1 MHRAAIGLALT
12 LALVIPARA
21 QFNQYSA
28 PGSKS
33 EEPEDAAQLA
43 EQAAAN
49 ARWRFGRLRLD
60 PHLTL
65 TDVGYV
71 RNVFSATEG
80 SQRVNDSH
88 ATLGAGLAGY
98 IRLGSKSLVTGYVAP
113 RYFWWQDSDELRE
126 LALSSGLAWFGNFNR
141 LQVSAIVRDSE
152 SQRQL
157 SSEVEVPAKISDELL
172 ILDATLAI
180 SRSVALFAR
189 ATDTRTRHSVDVEQ
203 FVPGLALRSLDR
215 DSMRQTFGFEFQGRH
230 LELGLGYE
238 RSDVDFVTPS
248 ARDNTGR
255 GPLLRLKFVRDR
267 LHVNA
272 EYSDLEIEFDSP
284 ATPKLNQVIGSALVS
299 FSLRPKTT
307 VSLFLSDQLAFTTI
321 STEGIIESDSQ
332 GVSLRQGLGERL
344 EADLFGEIGTQT
356 FDDPQSAGRTDEL
369 EAFGLTLRLDL
380 TERLTLT
387 ATLRD
392 QRWDSTFS
400 EFDRSSSS
408 LGLGIEVGGDLLPW

>member
-12 LALVIPARA
+12 LALVTPARA

-28 PGSKS
+28 PGSKG

-43 EQAAAN
+43 EQAAAE
-49 ARWRFGRLRLD
+49 ARWRFGRLRLE
-60 PHLTL
+60 PHLNL

-80 SQRVNDSH
+80 SQDVNDAH

-98 IRLGSKSLVTGYVAP
+98 IRLGSKSLFTGYVAP
-113 RYFWWQDSDELRE
+113 RYFWWQDSKELRE
-126 LALSSGLAWFGNFNR
+126 LALSSGLAWFGDFNR
-141 LQVSAIVRDSE
+141 LQISAIARESE

-157 SSEVEVPAKISDELL
+157 SSEVEVPARISDEIL
-172 ILDATLAI
+172 ILDASLAI
-180 SRSVALFAR
+180 TRSVALFAQS
-189 ATDTRTRHSVDVEQ
+189 TDTGTRHSLEVEQ

-215 DSMRQTFGFEFQGRH
+215 DTKRQTLGFELRGKH

-238 RSDVDFVTPS
+238 KSEVDFVTPS

-255 GPLLRLKFVRDR
+255 GPLLRLEFARDR

-272 EYSDLEIEFDSP
+272 EYSDLEFEFDSP
-284 ATPKLNQVIGSALVS
+284 ATPRLNQVVGSALIS
-299 FSLRPKTT
+299 FSLRPRTT
-307 VSLFLSDQLAFTTI
+307 ASLFLSDQLAFTTI
-321 STEGIIESDSQ
+321 STEGIIESNSQ
-332 GVSLRQGLGERL
+332 GISLRQDLGERL
-344 EADLFGEIGTQT
+344 EADLFGETGTQT
-356 FDDPQSAGRTDEL
+356 FDDPQNPGRTDEL
-369 EAFGLTLRLDL
+369 EAFGLTLRFDL

-392 QRWDSTFS
+392 QRWNSTFS

-408 LGLGIEVGGDLLPW
+408 LGLGVEVGGDLLPW